1 MSDRRATRS
10 SSASPR
16 TWAKASS
23 SVRALVLALLS
34 LTLCVALVH
43 AQGTDP
49 PPTDVPNVTPPSEDD
64 TDDETED
71 VPPIVFGAGDFDPCT
86 LISPGEGEDSTPE
99 EYRAWCNADNG
110 NYIRARELAEAVVR
124 EHPTSYVANFVL
136 GYVHHMGEAN
146 APRALFFFRRALEQ
160 YSRAW
165 GDPPIPAGPWRWH
178 ARMLQELSFVEGEL
192 EHYEQQLAYMDRYNA
207 LYDPDMAAE
216 AAWPLMKMRRFD
228 DARRV
233 AQSALSLG
241 SAWQAEV
248 ALNALCAVEFEAGD
262 EQRSHEACRAALDLH
277 GADPARQSAVDFTNF
292 AESSRSLFRLDEA
305 EEIDLQATRAQ
316 VSWFGNP
323 YVELAELYVREARF
337 PEALDMLRQVHPYR
351 LRRPP
356 HVQDADRNEARRAL
370 SEFFVVVGR
379 GEDAVR
385 ITTKAVNMPDRR
397 SHNSRDAAQDLAVAA
412 ILDRVARRIHAD
424 EIEQAAL
431 GRPMIERAIAW
442 GQASLERWEAW
453 TSGRQAARALSD
465 TSRLVGIFQIGRAR
479 SGILPPWLAGDLASI
494 LGPGVT
500 IEAVRRARAEDGRAG
515 AGAYYDAFEAEA
527 TLEAGDAA
535 RAYELARRAHDALSP
550 AESLLRARTSAI
562 AAEAAMREGRGTDA
576 LASYD
581 EAFQIDPGI
590 WVRLDL
596 AVPVRI
602 VSHGG
607 AIADE
612 TAGLLASSD
621 RFDVAD
627 IGMTIDV
634 DASNAHGRACMT
646 SSTGAVLGCG
656 DLDPEADESPDE
668 FAARL
673 ARALIE
679 QAFAPRIDMS
689 QTDAAGLDGSNV
701 TAQGGLR
708 TLLDQGDPLDE

>member
-1 MSDRRATRS
+1 MSDRHGDVSSRWRERAR
-10 SSASPR
+10 
-16 TWAKASS
+16 
-23 SVRALVLALLS
+23 RALPLMLALVS
-34 LTLCVALVH
+34 TIVCATLVH
-43 AQGTDP
+43 AQGEP
-49 PPTDVPNVTPPSEDD
+49 PPSGDGTPPTEDTPPSDD
-64 TDDETED
+64 TQ
-71 VPPIVFGAGDFDPCT
+71 PPIVLGGGGDFDPCAFR
-86 LISPGEGEDSTPE
+86 SPGDGEDATPE
-99 EYRAWCNADNG
+99 EFRAWCNADMG

-124 EHPTSYVANFVL
+124 QRPTSYVGNFVL

-146 APRALFFFRRALEQ
+146 APRALFFLQRALEQ
-160 YSRAW
+160 YTHAW
-165 GDPPIPAGPWRWH
+165 GDPPLPTGPWRWH
-178 ARMLQELSFVEGEL
+178 ARMLQEMAFVEGEL
-192 EHYEQQLAYMDRYNA
+192 EHYTEQLSWMDRYNTY
-207 LYDPDMAAE
+207 YDPDMAAE

-233 AQSALSLG
+233 AQSALSDG
-241 SAWQAEV
+241 SPWQVEV

-262 EQRSHEACRAALDLH
+262 EQRSHQACRAALDLH
-277 GADPARQSAVDFTNF
+277 GADPDRQSAVDFTNF
-292 AESSRSLFRLDEA
+292 AESSRSLFQLDEA
-305 EEIDLQATRAQ
+305 EEIGLQATRAQ

-323 YVELAELYVREARF
+323 YVDLAELYVREARF

-379 GEDAVR
+379 GEEAVR
-385 ITTKAVNMPDRR
+385 ITSKAVNMPDRR
-397 SHNSRDAAQDLAVAA
+397 SHNSRDAAQDLALAA

-424 EIEQAAL
+424 EIERAAL
-431 GRPMIERAIAW
+431 GEPFFERVIAS
-442 GQASLERWEAW
+442 GRASLERWEAW

-465 TSRLVGIFQIGRAR
+465 TSRLVGIFEIGRAR
-479 SGILPPWLAGDLASI
+479 SGILPPWLAGELASI

-500 IEAVRRARAEDGRAG
+500 IEAVRRARAEDPRAG
-515 AGAYYDAFEAEA
+515 ASAYYDAFEAEA
-527 TLEAGDAA
+527 ALEGGDAA
-535 RAYELARRAHDALSP
+535 RAYELARRSHDALSP
-550 AESLLRARTSAI
+550 AEALLRARTSAI
-562 AAEAAMREGRGTDA
+562 AAEAAMREDRSEDA
-576 LASYD
+576 LAAYD

-590 WVRLDL
+590 WVRMDL

-602 VSHGG
+602 VSRGG

-612 TAGLLASSD
+612 CAGLLAGSP

-627 IGMTIDV
+627 IGLTIDV
-634 DASNAHGRACMT
+634 DASNVHGRACLT

-656 DLDPEADESPDE
+656 EIDPEADEAPDE

-673 ARALIE
+673 ARALVE
-679 QAFAPRIDMS
+679 TAFAPRIDMS

-708 TLLDQGDPLDE
+708 TLLDQGSPLDEP

>member
-1 MSDRRATRS
+1 MTSRCTSTTRA
-10 SSASPR
+10 A
-16 TWAKASS
+16 
-23 SVRALVLALLS
+23 RALGLALISLALS
-34 LTLCVALVH
+34 AALVH
-43 AQGTDP
+43 AQTDPPEP
-49 PPTDVPNVTPPSEDD
+49 PPTDVPDVVPAPDD
-64 TDDETED
+64 D
-71 VPPIVFGAGDFDPCT
+71 GAGDDGGGDDGTEEPAIGIGALGTGDLDLCT
-86 LISPGEGEDSTPE
+86 LISPGDGEESTAD
-99 EYRAWCNADNG
+99 EYRAWCNADRG
-110 NYIRARELAEAVVR
+110 NFIRARELAETVLR
-124 EHPTSYVANFVL
+124 TSPRSYVANFVL

-146 APRALFFFRRALEQ
+146 APRSLFFLRRALEQ
-160 YSRAW
+160 YSAAW
-165 GDPPIPAGPWRWH
+165 GDPPMPGGAWRWH
-178 ARMLQELSFVEGEL
+178 ARMLQELTFVQGEL
-192 EHYEQQLAYMDRYNA
+192 EDYDEQLAWMQRYNDQ
-207 LYDPDMAAE
+207 YDPDMAAE

-233 AQSALSLG
+233 ARTALSSG
-241 SAWQAEV
+241 SPWQTEV

-277 GADPARQSAVDFTNF
+277 GADPDRQSAVDFTNF
-292 AESSRSLFRLDEA
+292 AESSRALFQLDEA
-305 EEIDLQATRAQ
+305 EEVGLQATRAQ

-323 YVELAELYVREARF
+323 YIDLAELYVREARF
-337 PEALDMLRQVHPYR
+337 PEALDMLHQVHPYR

-379 GEDAVR
+379 GEEAVR
-385 ITTKAVNMPDRR
+385 ITSKAVNMPDRR
-397 SHNSRDAAQDLAVAA
+397 SHNSRDAAQDLALAA
-412 ILDRVARRIHAD
+412 MLDRVARRLRAD
-424 EIEQAAL
+424 EIEREAL
-431 GRPMIERAIAW
+431 GRPLMDRVVAY
-442 GQASLERWEAW
+442 GQASWERWESW

-465 TSRLVGIFQIGRAR
+465 TSRLVGIFEIGRAR
-479 SGILPPWLAGDLASI
+479 SGILPPWLAGDLAAI

-500 IEAVRRARAEDGRAG
+500 MEALRRARAEDPRPG

-527 TLEAGDAA
+527 ALEAGDAA
-535 RAYELARRAHDALSP
+535 RAYELAQRAHDALAP
-550 AESLLRARTSAI
+550 AEALLRARCSAI
-562 AAEAAMREGRGTDA
+562 AAEAAMREDRERDA
-576 LASYD
+576 LGAYD

-590 WVRLDL
+590 WIRLDL

-607 AIADE
+607 GVADE
-612 TAGLLASSD
+612 AASLLASSP

-634 DASNAHGRACMT
+634 EATQAHGRACMS

-656 DLDPEADESPDE
+656 EIDPEAGDETADE

-673 ARALIE
+673 ARTLIE
-679 QAFAPRIDMS
+679 TVFAPRIDMS

-708 TLLDQGDPLDE
+708 TLLDQSGGLDE

>member
-1 MSDRRATRS
+1 MRNERRATR
-10 SSASPR
+10 PL
-16 TWAKASS
+16 
-23 SVRALVLALLS
+23 RALVLALVS
-34 LTLCVALVH
+34 LALCSALVH
-43 AQGTDP
+43 AQGAP
-49 PPTDVPNVTPPSEDD
+49 PPTDVPNDAPPPEDEGGD
-64 TDDETED
+64 ED
-71 VPPIVFGAGDFDPCT
+71 VGPPIVFGTGDFDPCT
-86 LISPGEGEDSTPE
+86 IIGPGEGEDSTPD

-110 NYIRARELAEAVVR
+110 NYIRARELAETIVHD
-124 EHPTSYVANFVL
+124 HPSSYVANFVL

-146 APRALFFFRRALEQ
+146 APRAMFFFHRALEQ
-160 YSRAW
+160 YTHAW
-165 GDPPIPAGPWRWH
+165 GDPPMPSGPWRWH

-192 EHYEQQLAYMDRYNA
+192 EHYEQQLAYMDRYNT
-207 LYDPDMAAE
+207 LYDPDMTAE

-277 GADPARQSAVDFTNF
+277 GADPDRQSAVDFTNF

-305 EEIDLQATRAQ
+305 EEIGLQATRAQ

-323 YVELAELYVREARF
+323 YVELAELYVREGRF
-337 PEALDMLRQVHPYR
+337 PEALDMLHHVHPYR
-351 LRRPP
+351 LQRPP

-379 GEDAVR
+379 GEEAVR

-424 EIEQAAL
+424 EIEEAAL
-431 GRPMIERAIAW
+431 GEPILDRAIAW
-442 GQASLERWEAW
+442 GQATMERWESW

-500 IEAVRRARAEDGRAG
+500 IEAIRRARAEDHREGS
-515 AGAYYDAFEAEA
+515 GAYYDAFEAEA
-527 TLEAGDAA
+527 MLEAGDAA
-535 RAYELARRAHDALSP
+535 RAYELARRAHDGLSP

-562 AAEAAMREGRGTDA
+562 AAEAAMREGRSTDA
-576 LASYD
+576 LGSYD

-602 VSHGG
+602 VSRGG
-607 AIADE
+607 AIAAE
-612 TAGLLASSD
+612 TAALLASSP
-621 RFDVAD
+621 RFDIAD
-627 IGMTIDV
+627 IGMSIDV
-634 DASNAHGRACMT
+634 DASNVHGRACMT

-656 DLDPEADESPDE
+656 EIDPEADETPDE

-679 QAFAPRIDMS
+679 AAFAPRIDMS

-708 TLLDQGDPLDE
+708 TLLDQGGSLDEP

>member
-1 MSDRRATRS
+1 MRAARRTTRS
-10 SSASPR
+10 L
-16 TWAKASS
+16 
-23 SVRALVLALLS
+23 RALGLALVSLALS
-34 LTLCVALVH
+34 AALVH
-43 AQGTDP
+43 AQGDP
-49 PPTDVPNVTPPSEDD
+49 PPTDVPNEAPPPSETPADD
-64 TDDETED
+64 GGDDD
-71 VPPIVFGAGDFDPCT
+71 VTGPPIVFGGGGDFDPCS
-86 LISPGEGEDSTPE
+86 LIGPGDGEDSTPE
-99 EYRAWCNADNG
+99 EYRAWCNADQG
-110 NYIRARELAEAVVR
+110 NYIRARELAEAVVHD
-124 EHPTSYVANFVL
+124 HPLSYVGNFVL

-146 APRALFFFRRALEQ
+146 APRALFFLRRALER
-160 YSRAW
+160 YTRAW
-165 GDPPIPAGPWRWH
+165 GDPPVPGGSWRWH
-178 ARMLQELSFVEGEL
+178 ARMLQELAFVEGEL
-192 EHYEQQLAYMDRYNA
+192 EHYDQQIAYMDRYNT
-207 LYDPDMAAE
+207 LYDPDMLAE

-233 AQSALSLG
+233 AQSALSEG
-241 SAWQAEV
+241 SPWQVEV

-277 GADPARQSAVDFTNF
+277 GADPDRQSAVDFTNF
-292 AESSRSLFRLDEA
+292 AESSRSLFQLDEA
-305 EEIDLQATRAQ
+305 EEIGLQATRAQ
-316 VSWFGNP
+316 VAWFGNP
-323 YVELAELYVREARF
+323 YVELTELYVREARF
-337 PEALDMLRQVHPYR
+337 PEALDMLHQVHPYR

-379 GEDAVR
+379 GEEAVR

-424 EIEQAAL
+424 EIEREAL
-431 GRPMIERAIAW
+431 GEPFFERVIAF
-442 GQASLERWEAW
+442 GQASLERWESW

-500 IEAVRRARAEDGRAG
+500 IEAIRRARAEDPRAG

-527 TLEAGDAA
+527 ELEAGDAA
-535 RAYELARRAHDALSP
+535 RAYELARRAHDALAP
-550 AESLLRARTSAI
+550 AEALLRARTSAI
-562 AAEAAMREGRGTDA
+562 AAAAAMQDGRHTQA

-602 VSHGG
+602 VSRGG

-612 TAGLLASSD
+612 TASLLASSP

-627 IGMTIDV
+627 IGMVIDV
-634 DASNAHGRACMT
+634 DASNVHGRACLT

-656 DLDPEADESPDE
+656 EIDPEADEAPDE

-679 QAFAPRIDMS
+679 TAFAPRIDMS

-708 TLLDQGDPLDE
+708 TLLDQGAALDEP

>member
-1 MSDRRATRS
+1 MTRRATSKR
-10 SSASPR
+10 
-16 TWAKASS
+16 
-23 SVRALVLALLS
+23 SVRAVVLALLS
-34 LTLCVALVH
+34 LALSSAIAS
-43 AQGTDP
+43 AQGEPPPTTDAPP
-49 PPTDVPNVTPPSEDD
+49 PPTDAPPPSDVPEDD
-64 TDDETED
+64 APED
-71 VPPIVFGAGDFDPCT
+71 VEPEILLGGSGDFDVCT
-86 LISPGEGEDSTPE
+86 MITPGEGEASTPE
-99 EYRAWCNADNG
+99 EWRAWCNADQH

-124 EHPTSYVANFVL
+124 ANPNSYVGNFVL
-136 GYVHHMGEAN
+136 GYVHQMGEAN
-146 APRALFFFRRALEQ
+146 SPRALFFLRRALDQ
-160 YSRAW
+160 YTHAW
-165 GDPPIPAGPWRWH
+165 GDPPMPGGPWRWH
-178 ARMLQELSFVEGEL
+178 ARMLQELSFVEGDL
-192 EHYEQQLAYMDRYNA
+192 ENYDEQIAYMNRYNA
-207 LYDPDMAAE
+207 SYDPDMAAE

-233 AQSALSLG
+233 ARAALSTG
-241 SAWQAEV
+241 DSWQVEV

-305 EEIDLQATRAQ
+305 EEVGLQATRAQ
-316 VSWFGNP
+316 VAWFGNP

-356 HVQDADRNEARRAL
+356 HVQDVDRNEARRAL

-385 ITTKAVNMPDRR
+385 ITSKAVNMPDRR
-397 SHNSRDAAQDLAVAA
+397 SHNSRDSAQDLAVAA
-412 ILDRVARRIHAD
+412 ILDRVARRIRAD
-424 EIEQAAL
+424 EIENAAL
-431 GRPMIERAIAW
+431 GESIVDRTIAW
-442 GQASLERWEAW
+442 GQASLERYEGW
-453 TSGRQAARALSD
+453 TSGRQAARALAD

-500 IEAVRRARAEDGRAG
+500 IEAIRRARADDDRPGSD
-515 AGAYYDAFEAEA
+515 AYYDAFEAEA
-527 TLEAGDAA
+527 MLEAGDAA
-535 RAYELARRAHDALSP
+535 RAYELARRAHDALGP

-562 AAEAAMREGRGTDA
+562 AAEAAMREDRREDA
-576 LASYD
+576 LAAYD

-590 WVRLDL
+590 WIRMDL

-607 AIADE
+607 AVAD
-612 TAGLLASSD
+612 TCADLLASSP

-627 IGMTIDV
+627 IGMAIDV
-634 DASNAHGRACMT
+634 EPADAHGRACMT
-646 SSTGAVLGCG
+646 TSTGAVLGCG
-656 DLDPEADESPDE
+656 ELDREGAETADE

-679 QAFAPRIDMS
+679 TAFAPRIDMS

-708 TLLDQGDPLDE
+708 SLLDQGEPLDEP